1 VRFHDTL
8 DAEPG
13 NALPFDHRRSACPS
27 PGAGRFDEAETCY
40 RAALRIA
47 EAEIDIA

>member
-1 VRFHDTL
+1 MTRSTPNPATL
-8 DAEPG
+8 SR
-13 NALPFDHRRSACPS
+13 FDHRRSACPS

-47 EAEIDIA
+47 EAETDTG